1 MSCREKGKY
10 WDKRR
15 GGGGGG
21 EVKNSGVNNCVVKT
35 CDIVAE
41 IN

>member
-21 EVKNSGVNNCVVKT
+21 GGVGSKKQWC
-35 CDIVAE
+35 E
-41 IN
+41 